1 MNEGGFCLAATHV
14 FSKDEELANA
24 ITHGIGALISI
35 ACLTLLIV
43 FASLYGN
50 VWHIVSFSIY
60 GTSMLILYASSTLVH
75 SFPPGKAKDLFEI
88 LDHSAIYLFIA
99 GTYTPI
105 LFIVVQ
111 GVLGWTLFGIIW
123 GIATLGIVFKIFFV
137 KKFLVISTVFYLL
150 MGWMAMFA
158 IKPIVMTLPL
168 QGTLFLIGGGVLYS
182 LGTVFYI
189 WRGFKFHHAVWH
201 LFVLGGTILHFFLVI
216 KYILPIQ

>member
-1 MNEGGFCLAATHV
+1 LATTHV

-24 ITHGIGALISI
+24 ITHGIGAVISI

-50 VWHIVSFSIY
+50 AWHIVSFSIY
-60 GTSMLILYASSTLVH
+60 GTSMLLLYASSTLVH

-111 GVLGWTLFGIIW
+111 GALGWTLFGIIW

-137 KKFLVISTVFYLL
+137 KKFLVISTIFYLL
-150 MGWMAMFA
+150 MGWMALFA
-158 IKPIVMTLPL
+158 IKPIVLTLPI

-182 LGTVFYI
+182 LGTIFYI

-201 LFVLGGTILHFFLVI
+201 LFVLGGTVLHFFLVI
-216 KYILPIQ
+216 MYILPIH

>member
-1 MNEGGFCLAATHV
+1 MATTHV

-24 ITHGIGALISI
+24 ITHGIGAVISI

-50 VWHIVSFSIY
+50 AWHIVSFSIY
-60 GTSMLILYASSTLVH
+60 GTSMLLLYASSTLVH

-111 GVLGWTLFGIIW
+111 GALGWTLFGIVW

-137 KKFLVISTVFYLL
+137 KKFLVISTIFYLL
-150 MGWMAMFA
+150 MGWMALFA
-158 IKPIVMTLPL
+158 IKPIVLTLPI

-182 LGTVFYI
+182 LGTIFYI

-201 LFVLGGTILHFFLVI
+201 LFVLGGTVLHFFLVI
-216 KYILPIQ
+216 MYILPIH

>member
-1 MNEGGFCLAATHV
+1 MATTHV

-24 ITHGIGALISI
+24 ITHGIGAVISI

-50 VWHIVSFSIY
+50 AWHIVSFSIY
-60 GTSMLILYASSTLVH
+60 GTSMLLLYASSTLVH

-111 GVLGWTLFGIIW
+111 GALGWTLFGIVW
-123 GIATLGIVFKIFFV
+123 GIATIGIVFKIFFV
-137 KKFLVISTVFYLL
+137 KKFLVISTIFYLL
-150 MGWMAMFA
+150 MGWMALFA
-158 IKPIVMTLPL
+158 IKPIVLTLPI

-182 LGTVFYI
+182 LGTIFYI

-201 LFVLGGTILHFFLVI
+201 LFVLGGTVLHFFLVI
-216 KYILPIQ
+216 MYILPIQ

>member
-1 MNEGGFCLAATHV
+1 MATTHV

-24 ITHGIGALISI
+24 ITHGIGAVISI

-50 VWHIVSFSIY
+50 AWHIVSFSIY
-60 GTSMLILYASSTLVH
+60 GTSMLLLYASSTLVH

-111 GVLGWTLFGIIW
+111 GALGWTLFGIIW

-137 KKFLVISTVFYLL
+137 KKFLVISTIFYLL
-150 MGWMAMFA
+150 MGWMALFA
-158 IKPIVMTLPL
+158 IKPIVLTLPI

-182 LGTVFYI
+182 LGTIFYI

-201 LFVLGGTILHFFLVI
+201 LFVLGGTVLHFFLVI
-216 KYILPIQ
+216 MYILPIH